1 MLLGVEELLL
11 GLALLEVQA
20 RLKDLLEELPY
31 GLVGKGPRVFPG
43 EVTEHLLLPLGV
55 IVGKAQLRLD
65 AADLLDQAAPLG
77 KEPEELPVDPVHLLA
92 QGEDALVHGLF

>member
-1 MLLGVEELLL
+1 MGLLDNLLSAFL
-11 GLALLEVQA
+11 KATDPRPRYTESRCLLY
-20 RLKDLLEELPY
+20 KNS
-31 GLVGKGPRVFPG
+31 VG
-43 EVTEHLLLPLGV
+43 E
-55 IVGKAQLRLD
+55 AQLRLD